1 MLSLKLTTKFAILT
15 TQKYAIIRERKHMD
29 TNLSNRWLEIQLWYF
44 INQVISKH
52 NNIMDLMALTDGLAP
67 FGGFP
72 AEIMKLTLQEIINTH
87 YIAPTREETILIMYK
102 VGIPVRQ
109 IEKRWRMSGRTLY
122 KYIEA
127 DKKNPRAFY
136 PRLTK
141 EQDAMVKK
149 YLDAL
154 HILQEGV
161 ETLCL
166 PQN

>member
-1 MLSLKLTTKFAILT
+1 
-15 TQKYAIIRERKHMD
+15 MD
-29 TNLSNRWLEIQLWYF
+29 TNLTNRWLEVQMWYF

-67 FGGFP
+67 FGDFP
-72 AEIMKLTLQEIINTH
+72 AELMKLTLQEIINTH
-87 YIAPTREETILIMYK
+87 YVAPTKEETILLMYRMGVPIK
-102 VGIPVRQ
+102 IIKQ
-109 IEKRWRMSGRTLY
+109 RWGMSGRTLY
-122 KYIEA
+122 KYIND
-127 DKKNPRAFY
+127 DKENPRVFY

-141 EQDAMVKK
+141 EQDALIDK
-149 YLDAL
+149 YLKAL